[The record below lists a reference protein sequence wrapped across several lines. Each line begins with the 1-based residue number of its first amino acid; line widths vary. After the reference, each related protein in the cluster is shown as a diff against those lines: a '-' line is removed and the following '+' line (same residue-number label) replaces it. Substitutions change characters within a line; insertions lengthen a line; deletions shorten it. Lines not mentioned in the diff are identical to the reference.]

1 MTQSVKKGIPTLERA
16 EREVS
21 ERHRPFPCSG
31 RSASA
36 LDPPRT
42 RSTITRINLATLP
55 PQPDLDLGHSKN
67 RYAIMS
73 ESLLSSRNL
82 AFELYEVLDAEGLT
96 RRERFAEHSRET
108 FDAALGTART
118 IAEKYFAPHNRK
130 ADENEPRYEN
140 GEAILIPEVKP
151 AVDAFLAAGFLNAS
165 RDFEAGGMQLPTLLS
180 QACFAHFQAAN
191 VGTTAYP
198 FLTMGAAN
206 LIESFGNDEQKQ
218 RFLQP
223 MIEGRFFGT
232 MALTEPHAGSSLSDI
247 RTRAE
252 PAEDGTYRLR
262 GNKIFISGGDHA
274 LSENI
279 VHMVLAK
286 LPDAPGGV
294 KGISL
299 FIVPKFLVNDDGS
312 LGKRNDVLLTG
323 LFHKMGWKGTTS
335 TGLNFGDNGECVG
348 YLVGKPHHGLSYMF
362 QMMNEAR
369 IGVGLGAVMLGY
381 SGYLYSLDY
390 ARDRPQ
396 GRLPD
401 SKSPESAPV
410 PIIQH
415 ADVRRMLLTQ
425 KAYVEGAFDLCLYA
439 SRLFDD
445 TQTGEAE
452 DARKHAHELLDLL
465 TPVVKS
471 WPSEFCLKAN
481 ELAIQVLGGHGY
493 TREYPVEQYYRDNRL
508 NPIHEGT
515 HGIQSLDLLGRKLA
529 QNGGTGLKQLLRLI
543 SDTCERAQG
552 YDSLHELRQ
561 PLEQLVAH
569 VQAVTLGLL
578 TDLAQGRITSTLA
591 NSALYLKVFGHT
603 IIGWRWLEQAIRAEE
618 GLGKGH
624 SADSDFY
631 KGKLQAARYFLTR
644 ELPGCHHE
652 LSILENRDDTCL
664 AMRDDW
670 F

>member
-1 MTQSVKKGIPTLERA
+1 
-16 EREVS
+16 
-21 ERHRPFPCSG
+21 
-31 RSASA
+31 
-36 LDPPRT
+36 
-42 RSTITRINLATLP
+42 
-55 PQPDLDLGHSKN
+55 
-67 RYAIMS
+67 MS

-82 AFELYEVLDAEGLT
+82 AFELYEVLDAEALT
-96 RRERFAEHSRET
+96 RRERFAEHNRET
-108 FDAALGTART
+108 FDAAISTART

-151 AVDAFLAAGFLNAS
+151 AVDAFLEAGFLNAARS
-165 RDFEAGGMQLPTLLS
+165 FEDGGMQLPTLLS

-191 VGTTAYP
+191 AGSTAYP

-206 LIESFGNDEQKQ
+206 LIESFGSDEQKQ

-252 PAEDGTYRLR
+252 QHEDGSYRLR
-262 GNKIFISGGDHA
+262 GNKIFISGGDHQ

-286 LPDAPGGV
+286 LPDAPAGV

-299 FIVPKFLVNDDGS
+299 FIVPKFLVNEDGS
-312 LGKRNDVLLTG
+312 LGPRNDVILAG
-323 LFHKMGWKGTTS
+323 LFHKMGWRGTTS
-335 TGLNFGDNGECVG
+335 TALNFGDNGQCVG
-348 YLVGKPHHGLSYMF
+348 YLVGKPHQGLNCMF

-369 IGVGLGAVMLGY
+369 IGVGMGAVMLGY
-381 SGYLYSLDY
+381 AGYLYSLDY
-390 ARDRPQ
+390 ARERPQ

-415 ADVRRMLLTQ
+415 ADVKRMLLTQ
-425 KAYVEGAFDLCLYA
+425 KAYVEGAFDLGLYA
-439 SRLFDD
+439 ARLFDD
-445 TQTGEAE
+445 TSTAETDEARQQ
-452 DARKHAHELLDLL
+452 ALQLLDLL
-465 TPVVKS
+465 TPIVKA

-481 ELAIQVLGGHGY
+481 ELAIQILGGHGY
-493 TREYPVEQYYRDNRL
+493 TREYPVEQHYRDNRL

-515 HGIQSLDLLGRKLA
+515 NGIQSLDLLGRKLA
-529 QNGGTGLKQLLRLI
+529 QNGGAGLKQLLRLI
-543 SDTCERAQG
+543 ADTCQRAQAHEA
-552 YDSLHELRQ
+552 LTELRQ
-561 PLEQLVAH
+561 PLEQLVTRL
-569 VQAVTLGLL
+569 QAVTLGLL
-578 TDLAQGRITSTLA
+578 SDLALGKVNTALA

-603 IIGWRWLEQAIRAEE
+603 VIGWRWLEQAIRAEQ
-618 GLGKGH
+618 GLANGSESDK
-624 SADSDFY
+624 DFY
-631 KGKLQAARYFLTR
+631 QGKLQAARYFLTW
-644 ELPGCHHE
+644 EVPGCHHE
-652 LSILENRDDTCL
+652 LAILEARDDLCL
-664 AMRDDW
+664 TMQDEW

>member
-1 MTQSVKKGIPTLERA
+1 MQQDDT
-16 EREVS
+16 
-21 ERHRPFPCSG
+21 RHSLRF
-31 RSASA
+31 
-36 LDPPRT
+36 
-42 RSTITRINLATLP
+42 ITRINLATAP
-55 PQPDLDLGHSKN
+55 PLSRLDWNDPQS
-67 RYAIMS
+67 RCVAMS

-82 AFELYEVLDAEGLT
+82 AFELYEVLDAEALT
-96 RRERFAEHSRET
+96 HRERFAEHTRET
-108 FDAALGTART
+108 FDAAIGTART

-140 GEAILIPEVKP
+140 GAAVLIPEVKP
-151 AVDAFLAAGFLNAS
+151 AVDAFLEAGFLNAA

-191 VGTTAYP
+191 ASTTAYP

-206 LIESFGNDEQKQ
+206 LIESFGDDEQKQ

-252 PAEDGTYRLR
+252 PAADGTYRLR
-262 GNKIFISGGDHA
+262 GNKIFISGGDHG

-312 LGKRNDVLLTG
+312 VGERNDVVLAG

-335 TGLNFGDNGECVG
+335 TALNFGDNGECVA

-369 IGVGLGAVMLGY
+369 IGVGMGAVMLGY
-381 SGYLYSLDY
+381 AGYLYSLDY
-390 ARDRPQ
+390 ARERPQ

-401 SKSPESAPV
+401 NKSPDSAPV

-415 ADVRRMLLTQ
+415 TDVRRMLLTQ
-425 KAYVEGAFDLCLYA
+425 KAYVEGAFDLGLYA
-439 SRLFDD
+439 ARLFDD
-445 TQTGEAE
+445 AQTGETGQV
-452 DARKHAHELLDLL
+452 RQQAHELLDLL
-465 TPVVKS
+465 TPIVKS

-481 ELAIQVLGGHGY
+481 ELAIQILGGHGY
-493 TREYPVEQYYRDNRL
+493 TRDYPVEQYYRDNRL

-529 QNGGTGLKQLLRLI
+529 QNGGAGLKQLVRLI
-543 SDTCERAQG
+543 ADTAQRASAHSQL
-552 YDSLHELRQ
+552 DHLRQ
-561 PLEQLVAH
+561 PLEQLVTAL
-569 VQAVTLGLL
+569 QGVTVGLL
-578 TDLAQGRITSTLA
+578 TDLAQGKVNVALA
-591 NSALYLKVFGHT
+591 NSALYLKAFGHT
-603 IIGWRWLEQAIRAEE
+603 VIGWRWLEQAIRAEE
-618 GLGKGH
+618 GLSKGNTTD
-624 SADSDFY
+624 ADFY
-631 KGKLQAARYFLTR
+631 KGKLQAARYFLTW
-644 ELPGCHHE
+644 EVPACHHE
-652 LSILENRDDTCL
+652 LAILQARDDVCL
-664 AMRDDW
+664 SMHNDW

>member
-1 MTQSVKKGIPTLERA
+1 
-16 EREVS
+16 
-21 ERHRPFPCSG
+21 
-31 RSASA
+31 
-36 LDPPRT
+36 
-42 RSTITRINLATLP
+42 
-55 PQPDLDLGHSKN
+55 
-67 RYAIMS
+67 MS

-108 FDAALGTART
+108 FDAALGTARV

-191 VGTTAYP
+191 VGTTSYP

-206 LIESFGNDEQKQ
+206 LIESFGSDEQKQ

-252 PAEDGTYRLR
+252 PADDGTYRLR
-262 GNKIFISGGDHA
+262 GNKIFISGGDHS

-279 VHMVLAK
+279 VHLVLAK

-299 FIVPKFLVNDDGS
+299 FIVPKFLVNYDGS
-312 LGKRNDVLLTG
+312 LGKRNDVLLAG

-335 TGLNFGDNGECVG
+335 TALNFGDNGECVG
-348 YLVGKPHHGLSYMF
+348 YLVGKPHHGLTYMF

-401 SKSPESAPV
+401 SKSPESTPV

-445 TQTGEAE
+445 TQTGETE
-452 DARKHAHELLDLL
+452 DVRKHAHELLDLL

-543 SDTCERAQG
+543 ANTCERAQAHA
-552 YDSLHELRQ
+552 SLVELRQ
-561 PLEQLVAH
+561 PLEQLVARL
-569 VQAVTLGLL
+569 QAVTLGLL
-578 TDLAQGRITSTLA
+578 GDLAQGRITSTLA
-591 NSALYLKVFGHT
+591 NSALYLKAFGHT
-603 IIGWRWLEQAIRAEE
+603 VIGWRWLEQAIRAEE
-618 GLGKGH
+618 GLGKG
-624 SADSDFY
+624 
-631 KGKLQAARYFLTR
+631 
-644 ELPGCHHE
+644 
-652 LSILENRDDTCL
+652 
-664 AMRDDW
+664 
-670 F
+670 

>member
-1 MTQSVKKGIPTLERA
+1 
-16 EREVS
+16 
-21 ERHRPFPCSG
+21 
-31 RSASA
+31 
-36 LDPPRT
+36 
-42 RSTITRINLATLP
+42 
-55 PQPDLDLGHSKN
+55 
-67 RYAIMS
+67 MS

-82 AFELYEVLDAEGLT
+82 AFELYEVLDAEALI

-108 FDAALGTART
+108 FDAAIGTART

-140 GEAILIPEVKP
+140 GAAVLIPEVKP
-151 AVDAFLAAGFLNAS
+151 AVDAFLEAGFLNAA

-191 VGTTAYP
+191 AGTTAYP

-206 LIESFGNDEQKQ
+206 LIESFGSDEQKQ

-252 PAEDGTYRLR
+252 PATDGSYRLR
-262 GNKIFISGGDHA
+262 GNKIFISGGDHN

-312 LGKRNDVLLTG
+312 LGKRNDVLLAG

-335 TGLNFGDNGECVG
+335 TALNFGDNGECVG
-348 YLVGKPHHGLSYMF
+348 YLVGKPHQGLSYMF

-369 IGVGLGAVMLGY
+369 IGVGMGAVMLGY
-381 SGYLYSLDY
+381 AGYLYSLDY
-390 ARDRPQ
+390 ARERPQ

-401 SKSPESAPV
+401 NKSPDSAPV
-410 PIIQH
+410 SIIQH
-415 ADVRRMLLTQ
+415 TDVRRMLLTQ
-425 KAYVEGAFDLCLYA
+425 KAYVEGAFDLGLYA
-439 SRLFDD
+439 ARLFDD
-445 TQTGEAE
+445 AQTGETE
-452 DARKHAHELLDLL
+452 QIRQQAHELLDLL
-465 TPVVKS
+465 TPIVKS

-481 ELAIQVLGGHGY
+481 ELAIQILGGHGY
-493 TREYPVEQYYRDNRL
+493 TREYPVEQHYRDNRL

-529 QNGGTGLKQLLRLI
+529 QNGGAGLKQLVSLI
-543 SDTCERAQG
+543 ADTAQRASAHSQL
-552 YDSLHELRQ
+552 DHLRQ
-561 PLEQLVAH
+561 PLEQLVTAL
-569 VQAVTLGLL
+569 QGVTVGLL
-578 TDLAQGRITSTLA
+578 TDLAQGKVNVALA
-591 NSALYLKVFGHT
+591 NSALYLKAFGHT
-603 IIGWRWLEQAIRAEE
+603 VIGWRWLEQAIRAEE
-618 GLGKGH
+618 GLSRGNA
-624 SADSDFY
+624 ADVDFY
-631 KGKLQAARYFLTR
+631 KGKLQAARYFLTW
-644 ELPGCHHE
+644 EVPACHHE
-652 LSILENRDDTCL
+652 LAILQARDDVCL
-664 AMRDDW
+664 SMQNEW